1 MDINQV
7 NDQMM
12 HYKFANSQLQASFK
26 KTKFRPRK

>member
-12 HYKFANSQLQASFK
+12 HYNANSQLQASLK
-26 KTKFRPRK
+26 KNKFRPRK

>member
-12 HYKFANSQLQASFK
+12 HYNANSQMQVSFT